1 MIKSKRIIKNISVL
15 LAVFCFVANV
25 HAQSGYGSEKEMK
38 KKADALFEKD
48 DFATALPLYSQLLAI
63 YPKDPEYNF
72 RYGVCNLVAGNDK
85 EKSISYLNYASKN
98 EETDKEVFYY
108 LGRALHLNYR
118 FDEAINNYNIFKTKA
133 SAKSLTKL
141 DVNRQIEMCNN
152 GKDLLRN
159 VTDLQVLYKNEFPI
173 SEYFRAYDL
182 TQIDTRILVK
192 PEDMMTSFDKKK
204 NDQSVIVQKN
214 NAQEIYFSSYGDDPK
229 NNNRDIYKIVK
240 LPNYTFSK
248 PVKLSMEV
256 NTAYDEEF
264 PYITPDGKT
273 LYFSSKGHNSMG
285 GYDIFKSDYNPETGK
300 YSKPVNLDFAI
311 NTPDDDILYIQ
322 DGKSDFAYFSSK
334 RSSAADKITVYKV
347 KNQRIPGT
355 VALVKGNFFTL
366 DEKTHQAAKII
377 LKNQSGTKIIGAYN
391 VNPKTGDYQFM
402 VRQGETY
409 LFTVETKDFETL
421 SKEVKIP
428 ELPSLMPIKQKA
440 NVKHESS
447 GDVLTITTEVET
459 TTSPELIQA
468 AMAMLRERAN
478 LEVNSSSEETFSGP
492 QVATNSTN
500 TQTNPDATKVVS
512 ETSTTANNQT
522 TASKN
527 VADTASQ
534 IKAENEA
541 EKKNDLVDK
550 KPVEIT
556 TDKNVVNEQIAQSQ
570 TEEDKAG
577 LSVSVIKTN
586 PENSATSASSATIK
600 YGLPNAFTKK
610 DAILSDA
617 VNAYKQK
624 EQEAIAFERKSAEEK
639 EKISQKN
646 DSAKLAEFRRD
657 ELQTIS
663 AKLTNPMQLEITKDR
678 IIEFNDEADAFK
690 KGAIQA
696 AVQSE
701 QYLKDAA
708 RTKQEAAYDKAF
720 SERLSAAAK
729 TNNKAEFEKLYYSKF
744 PKPGEAP
751 KAIPDLIPVDKT
763 PEQLRQEI
771 AALNSKIENSKKDLA
786 KTNDSKVKGV
796 INKRI
801 ANFRSDKSK
810 LENELASK
818 SPQAGNPT
826 LEQTPV
832 HSSKQVSNSIADAT
846 IYPQDIK
853 PQIEK
858 AKMLLNESGQLK
870 SEAAITRKNAATLG
884 NPTTKNN
891 ELLRASALDR
901 EARDK
906 ELEAFNTLFKA
917 NSFFKKQND
926 LVINDASGKA
936 SGKTSSNLDLA
947 SELNK
952 QAQEGFKNASNA
964 RAAALKEPNTKLRGE
979 KLRDAF
985 EQEKLALQQQ
995 RKSIDTYGLEV
1006 QIVAA
1011 SSISKA
1017 NKPLTPEEINSAFK
1031 QSEKF
1036 PKYDQ
1041 LNNEHQQ
1048 IEAVIKPKKEEIDTL
1063 KKTSQKDAKTAE
1075 DLKSYA
1081 ETQKS
1086 KSKKESA
1093 MSAAVIYE
1101 QSSQK
1106 ITKDVEVKQVV
1117 VDSLQTVSN
1126 SKKAEADGIKTNFEQ
1141 SFVNS
1146 NAASGV
1152 HPIKELDYT
1161 QSELDEVISKAAYK
1175 KYFQTRYSGDSLEF
1189 VYKKIFND
1197 IEDSKNKADSYYEE
1211 QESLDKQYKR
1221 ESDLT
1226 KKRELKAAS
1235 KEAETKAISIIAHA
1249 DSLYDQ
1255 AQKLANKID
1264 LSDNKLQVVMNG
1276 LDDKSANDYPIIYE
1290 SLQKKPFDKTR
1301 KEFQQSI
1308 AKDTNPTIETTT
1320 QSTVN
1325 ADQTNTSKSA
1335 EQLTNVETS
1344 KDTPNTLVTDVKS
1357 DQLTTQNP
1365 ISNVSTNTPDVKA
1378 EYTNEIPSTSSAQSK
1393 DQVVKEN
1400 VSSVSKNGQEEIKTS
1415 NNTESTVGQNNQN
1428 TNVTS
1433 NVSKEIDQ
1441 VLPVVSE
1448 NGNSK
1453 PVEGLD
1459 YTLDEINN
1467 MRRNPNYVRYYR
1479 NKYKGDSLEFVYNK
1493 FFKKVES
1500 NKMKADK
1507 IYEEKDALNEEL
1519 QSTNDSKRKAELK
1532 KLIKEKDAEA
1542 DVLIDQADSMYV
1554 AAEGI
1559 AKKIKDLDKDLQSIM
1574 NALDD
1579 KSADEYPLI
1588 YAGMPKKPFDM
1599 NNDDYEASLKPK
1611 QKASEV
1617 SQKVEVKTTE
1627 PLAQNNLNTSAQE
1640 PITEEKK
1647 QEEKKQEEKKQENAN
1662 QTSSPKKEVTIP
1674 TNAKLSNE
1682 LENQAKQQLEP
1693 IANNFNTDQQ
1703 SLNTEI
1709 PLDVQLP
1716 KGIVFKVQI
1725 GAFKRRV
1732 TSNAF
1737 GGVSP
1742 LSGET
1747 SKTGMIRYSAGLFKE
1762 YAQSNA
1768 ARRRIAALGFNDAYV
1783 IAFCNGKR
1791 IEVSTARKLIAQG
1804 LDCESGSKI
1813 DESIALEENNIE
1825 NQTDEERDILKTQ
1838 KNLKKV
1844 AGLLYTVQ
1852 VGVYKRLIPSKRLS
1866 NLNELY
1872 FDTLKRGLIRYTH
1885 GIFDNRVT
1893 ANAAKNRIVE
1903 IGIKDAFVIP
1913 YFNKRYISA
1922 AEAERL
1928 IKNDVSILVN
1938 KNLLTLN
1945 TNTNGS
1951 STDIKTNTTTADI
1964 SKLRFK
1970 VQLGVF
1976 RKSVPIEIM
1985 SMYLKLA
1992 SKGIEETKIA
2002 ETTVYSIGNYDSY
2015 EAANAVKTEAL
2026 SMGVT
2031 DAFVAAYNDGKKIA
2045 LEEALR
2051 LLGKK

>member
-1 MIKSKRIIKNISVL
+1 MLNSKRIIKDISFL
-15 LAVFCFVANV
+15 IAVFCFVANV

-38 KKADALFEKD
+38 KKADSFFEKD

-192 PEDMMTSFDKKK
+192 PEDMMTPLDKKK

-334 RSSAADKITVYKV
+334 RSSVAEKITVYKI

-409 LFTVETKDFETL
+409 LITVETKDFETL

-428 ELPSLMPIKQKA
+428 ELPSLMPVKQKA

-478 LEVNSSSEETFSGP
+478 LEVNSSSEEASSVP
-492 QVATNSTN
+492 QVTTKGTS
-500 TQTNPDATKVVS
+500 TQTNPDAIKVVS

-522 TASKN
+522 TSKN

-534 IKAENEA
+534 IKAENES
-541 EKKNDLVDK
+541 EKKNDLADK
-550 KPVEIT
+550 KPLEII
-556 TDKNVVNEQIAQSQ
+556 TDENVVKEQVAQTQ
-570 TEEDKAG
+570 TEAEKTG
-577 LSVSVIKTN
+577 PSVSVNKTN
-586 PENSATSASSATIK
+586 PENSATSNSPTSIK
-600 YGLPNAFTKK
+600 NGLPNAFTKK
-610 DAILSDA
+610 DAILSDIT
-617 VNAYKQK
+617 NAYKQK
-624 EQEAIAFERKSAEEK
+624 EQKAIAFERKSVEEK

-720 SERLSAAAK
+720 SERLSVAAK
-729 TNNKAEFEKLYYSKF
+729 TNNKAEFDKLYYSKF

-786 KTNDSKVKGV
+786 KTNDPKVKGV

-818 SPQAGNPT
+818 SPQEGNPA

-832 HSSKQVSNSIADAT
+832 SSPKQLSNSIADAT
-846 IYPQDIK
+846 IYPLDIK

-858 AKMLLNESGQLK
+858 AKMILNESGQLK

-995 RKSIDTYGLEV
+995 KKSIDTYGLEV

-1189 VYKKIFND
+1189 VYKKIFNE
-1197 IEDSKNKADSYYEE
+1197 IEESKTQADKFYEE
-1211 QESLDKQYKR
+1211 QENLDKQYKR

-1235 KEAETKAISIIAHA
+1235 KEAETKAIAIIAHA
-1249 DSLYDQ
+1249 DSLYEQ

-1308 AKDTNPTIETTT
+1308 AKDTNHTIETTT

-1325 ADQTNTSKSA
+1325 ADQSNTSKSA
-1335 EQLTNVETS
+1335 EQLTNVETPKETS
-1344 KDTPNTLVTDVKS
+1344 NTLVTDAKS

-1365 ISNVSTNTPDVKA
+1365 ISNVSTINPDVKA
-1378 EYTNEIPSTSSAQSK
+1378 ESTNNTPSTSTTQSK

-1415 NNTESTVGQNNQN
+1415 NNTEATVSQNNQN
-1428 TNVTS
+1428 TNVAS
-1433 NVSKEIDQ
+1433 NASKESVQ
-1441 VLPVVSE
+1441 VLSVVSE

-1519 QSTNDSKRKAELK
+1519 QTTNDSKRKAEIK

-1542 DVLIDQADSMYV
+1542 DDSIDQADSLYL

-1559 AKKIKDLDKDLQSIM
+1559 AKKIKDSDKDLQSIM
-1574 NALDD
+1574 NALED

-1599 NNDDYEASLKPK
+1599 NNDDYEATLKPK

-1617 SQKVEVKTTE
+1617 PQKVEVKTTE
-1627 PLAQNNLNTSAQE
+1627 PLAQNNLNTGTQE
-1640 PITEEKK
+1640 PKT
-1647 QEEKKQEEKKQENAN
+1647 EEKKQENAK
-1662 QTSSPKKEVTIP
+1662 QTSSPKKEATIP
-1674 TNAKLSNE
+1674 TNIKSSNE
-1682 LENQAKQQLEP
+1682 LENQAKQKLEP

-1703 SLNTEI
+1703 SSNTEI
-1709 PLDVQLP
+1709 PLDVELP

-1732 TSNAF
+1732 TTNAF

-1762 YAQSNA
+1762 YAQSNV

-1804 LDCESGSKI
+1804 LDCESGNKI
-1813 DESIALEENNIE
+1813 DESIALEDNNFE

-1844 AGLLYTVQ
+1844 EGLLYTVQ
-1852 VGVYKRLIPSKRLS
+1852 VGVYKRLIPSKRLF

-1885 GIFDNRVT
+1885 GIFDNRET

-1922 AEAERL
+1922 DEAERL

-1976 RKSVPIEIM
+1976 RKSVPVEIM

-2015 EAANAVKTEAL
+2015 EAANAVKSDAI
-2026 SMGVT
+2026 SIGVT
-2031 DAFVAAYNDGKKIA
+2031 DAFVAAYNDGKKIT